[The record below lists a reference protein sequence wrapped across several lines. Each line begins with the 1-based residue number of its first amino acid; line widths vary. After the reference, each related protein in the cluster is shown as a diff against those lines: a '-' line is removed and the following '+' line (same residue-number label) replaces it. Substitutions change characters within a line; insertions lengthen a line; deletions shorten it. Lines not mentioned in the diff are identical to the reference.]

1 LLQVAITIYCLN
13 CMLIRQ
19 KLSKS
24 LLRTMSTKRSSVSSS
39 SAAKK
44 AKNESIS
51 DELANKCINNIRV
64 LSADTVGKAKSG
76 HPGAPMGCAPMAHL
90 LWGEFMNFNASHPKW
105 SNRDRFV
112 LSNGHACALLYSM
125 LHLSGYEL
133 SVEDLQNFRQLG
145 SQTPGH
151 PENFVTPGV
160 EVSTGPLGQGISNA
174 VGLAM
179 AERHLAATF
188 NRDEFDV
195 VDHYTYVICGDG
207 CLQEGV
213 SSEASSLAGHLGLG
227 KLIVLYDDNLIT
239 IDGGTNLS
247 FTEDVNM
254 RYESY
259 GWHTQTVGDV
269 SDLTSMRNAI
279 ANAKAETGR
288 PSMIKIRTVI
298 GHGSTMEGS
307 HKVHGAPL
315 SADDL
320 GQLKTKYGF
329 DPTASFAVLPEV
341 KELYSARGRSDG
353 DRYTAWQA
361 MFAAYASAHPELAAD
376 FDRRENNALPADWK
390 SALPSFPF
398 AEEKKAIGTRNH
410 SQLVLNGV
418 AGGLPELMGGSAD
431 LTPSNLTNLTCS
443 GDFQADTPAGR
454 YIRFG
459 VREHGMAAICNGM
472 FAHGGVRPFCATFLN
487 FIGYAM
493 GSVRLSALSRFGVI
507 YVMTHDSIG
516 LGEDGPTHQPIETLE
531 MLRATPNL
539 LTFRPCD
546 GNEVA
551 GSYICA
557 VEHTHTPSVISLSRQ
572 TAPALPHSSTE
583 KVAQGAYTISEAGA
597 GPCKLIIASTGTE
610 VQLAIKVAEAVATSA
625 ASVRVVSMPCW
636 ELFERQSIEYQLE
649 VFPAGVPVMSV
660 EAAGAQGWTKYA
672 HAPYGMSS
680 FGCSAPG
687 GKVYERFGFTV
698 ENLSICAQEVMNHY
712 KDCPAESLINRVRF
726 EIGGGGH

>member
-1 LLQVAITIYCLN
+1 
-13 CMLIRQ
+13 
-19 KLSKS
+19 
-24 LLRTMSTKRSSVSSS
+24 
-39 SAAKK
+39 
-44 AKNESIS
+44 
-51 DELANKCINNIRV
+51 
-64 LSADTVGKAKSG
+64 
-76 HPGAPMGCAPMAHL
+76 
-90 LWGEFMNFNASHPKW
+90 MNYNAEDPKW

-133 SVEDLQNFRQLG
+133 SVNDLQNFRQIG
-145 SQTPGH
+145 SLTPGH

-179 AERHLAATF
+179 AERHLGGTF
-188 NRDEFDV
+188 NRDNFEV
-195 VDHYTYVICGDG
+195 VDHFTYVICGDG

-254 RYESY
+254 RYDSY
-259 GWHTQTVGDV
+259 GWHTQTVGDI
-269 SDLTSMRNAI
+269 SDLASLRAAI
-279 ANAKAETGR
+279 ANAQAETGR
-288 PSMIKIRTVI
+288 PSIIKIRTVI

-315 SADDL
+315 AADDL
-320 GQLKTKYGF
+320 GQLKTKFGF
-329 DPTASFAVLPEV
+329 DPSESFAVRPEV
-341 KELYSARGRSDG
+341 KELYTSRGSSSS
-353 DRYTAWQA
+353 DRYTSWKA
-361 MFAAYASAHPELAAD
+361 MFAEYSKAHPELAAD
-376 FDRRENNALPADWK
+376 FVRRENRVLPVDWK
-390 SALPSFPF
+390 DSLPSFPF

-410 SQLVLNGV
+410 SQMVLNG
-418 AGGLPELMGGSAD
+418 AAAGLPELVGGSAD

-493 GSVRLSALSRFGVI
+493 GSVRLSALSQFGVI

-551 GSYICA
+551 GCYVSA
-557 VEHTHTPSVISLSRQ
+557 LEHTHTPSVISLSRQ
-572 TAPALPHSSTE
+572 TAAALPNSSSE
-583 KVAQGAYTISEAGA
+583 KVALGAYTIAEAGT
-597 GPCKLIIASTGTE
+597 GEYKLIIASTGTE
-610 VQLAIKVAEAVATSA
+610 VQLAIKVAEAVASSTS

-636 ELFERQSIEYQLE
+636 ELFEEQSQEYKLSI
-649 VFPAGVPVMSV
+649 FPAGIPVMSV
-660 EAAGAQGWTKYA
+660 EAAGAQGWSKYA
-672 HAPYGMSS
+672 HAPYGMTS
-680 FGCSAPG
+680 FGASAPG
-687 GKVYERFGFTV
+687 GKVYEKFGFTV
-698 ENLSICAQEVMNHY
+698 ENLSECAMRVVKHY
-712 KDCPAESLINRVRF
+712 EDTPAESLVNRVQF
-726 EIGGGGH
+726 QVGGGH

>member
-1 LLQVAITIYCLN
+1 
-13 CMLIRQ
+13 M
-19 KLSKS
+19 
-24 LLRTMSTKRSSVSSS
+24 
-39 SAAKK
+39 
-44 AKNESIS
+44 
-51 DELANKCINNIRV
+51 
-64 LSADTVGKAKSG
+64 
-76 HPGAPMGCAPMAHL
+76 
-90 LWGEFMNFNASHPKW
+90 LWGEFMNFNASNPKW

-112 LSNGHACALLYSM
+112 LANGHACALLYSM
-125 LHLSGYEL
+125 LHLSGYAV
-133 SVEDLQNFRQLG
+133 SNEDLQNFRQMG

-188 NRDEFDV
+188 NRDDFDV
-195 VDHYTYVICGDG
+195 VDHFTYVICGDG

-254 RYESY
+254 RYDSY
-259 GWHTQTVGDV
+259 GWHTQTVVDGTDV
-269 SDLTSMRNAI
+269 SSLRDAI

-288 PSMIKIRTVI
+288 PSMIKIRTII

-307 HKVHGAPL
+307 SKVHGAPL
-315 SADDL
+315 SAADL
-320 GQLKTKYGF
+320 GQLKSKYGF
-329 DPTASFAVLPEV
+329 DPSESFAVHDDV
-341 KELYSARGRSDG
+341 KELYTSRGRADG
-353 DRYTAWQA
+353 AYAAWEA
-361 MFAAYASAHPELAAD
+361 MFAAYATAHPELAAD
-376 FDRRENNALPADWK
+376 FDRRQNNILPANWKDALPT
-390 SALPSFPF
+390 FPA

-410 SQLVLNGV
+410 SQMVLNGA
-418 AGGLPELMGGSAD
+418 AGSVPELVGGSAD

-459 VREHGMAAICNGM
+459 VREHAMAAICNGM

-493 GSVRLSALSRFGVI
+493 GSVRLSALSKFGVI

-557 VEHTHTPSVISLSRQ
+557 VENTYTPSVISLSRQ
-572 TAPALPHSSTE
+572 TAAAMTNSSAE
-583 KVAQGAYTISEAGA
+583 KVAHGAYTIFEAGS
-597 GPCKLIIASTGTE
+597 GDCKLIIASTGTE
-610 VQLAIKVAEAVATSA
+610 VQLAVKVAEAAASA
-625 ASVRVVSMPCW
+625 AGTCVRVVSMPCW
-636 ELFERQSIEYQLE
+636 ELFERQGLDYQLE
-649 VFPAGVPVMSV
+649 VFPAGVPVMSI
-660 EAAGAQGWTKYA
+660 EAAGSHGWSKYA
-672 HAPYGMSS
+672 HAPYGMNS

-698 ENLSICAQEVMNHY
+698 ENLSICAQEVINHY
-712 KDCPAESLINRVRF
+712 KHTPAESLINRVRF
-726 EIGGGGH
+726 EIPGGH

>member
-1 LLQVAITIYCLN
+1 MFTRLLSHSNKLSRITI
-13 CMLIRQ
+13 
-19 KLSKS
+19 
-24 LLRTMSTKRSSVSSS
+24 MSVKRSSVSSPG
-39 SAAKK
+39 AASKR
-44 AKNESIS
+44 AKNEVIP
-51 DELANKCINNIRV
+51 DEVAERCINNIRV
-64 LSADTVGKAKSG
+64 LSAETVGKAKSG

-90 LWGEFMNFNASHPKW
+90 LWGEFMNFNATDPKW
-105 SNRDRFV
+105 VNRDRFV

-125 LHLSGYEL
+125 LHLSGYQVSL
-133 SVEDLQNFRQLG
+133 DDLKSFRQLG

-151 PENFVTPGV
+151 PENFLTPGV

-174 VGLAM
+174 VGLAI

-188 NRDEFDV
+188 NQGNFNV
-195 VDHYTYVICGDG
+195 VDHFTYVICGDG

-247 FTEDVNM
+247 FSEDVNK
-254 RYESY
+254 RYEAY
-259 GWHTQTVGDV
+259 GWHTQTVADV
-269 SDLTSMRNAI
+269 NDLSSLRSAI
-279 ANAKAETGR
+279 ANAQAETER
-288 PSMIKIRTVI
+288 PSIIKIRTVI
-298 GHGSTMEGS
+298 GHGSLIEGTA
-307 HKVHGAPL
+307 KVHGAPL

-320 GQLKTKYGF
+320 TQVKTKFGF
-329 DPTASFAVLPEV
+329 DPTESFVVHPDV
-341 KELYSARGRSDG
+341 QELYSVRGRNNSPA
-353 DRYTAWQA
+353 YVAWQA
-361 MFAAYASAHPELAAD
+361 MFSEYAAAHPDLAAE
-376 FDRRENNALPADWK
+376 FNRRHSKALPAEWK
-390 SALPSFPF
+390 SAVPTFPA
-398 AEEKKAIGTRNH
+398 AEEIKAIGTRNH
-410 SQLVLNGV
+410 SQMVLNGI
-418 AGGLPELMGGSAD
+418 AGSVPEIVGGSAD

-443 GDFQADTPAGR
+443 GDFQHSTPAGR

-531 MLRATPNL
+531 MCRATPNL

-551 GSYICA
+551 GAYICA

-572 TAPALPHSSTE
+572 AAPALKNSNTE
-583 KVAQGAYTISEAGA
+583 KVAHGAYTIAECGSGD
-597 GPCKLIIASTGTE
+597 CKLIIASTGTE
-610 VQLAIKVAEAVATSA
+610 VQLAVKVAEAVASEGTC
-625 ASVRVVSMPCW
+625 VRVVSMPCW
-636 ELFERQSIEYQLE
+636 ELFERQSLEYQLE
-649 VFPAGVPVMSV
+649 VFPAGIPVMSI
-660 EAAGAQGWTKYA
+660 EAAGTHGWNKYA
-672 HAPYGMSS
+672 HASYGMTS

-687 GKVYERFGFTV
+687 GKVYERFGFTL

-712 KDCPAESLINRVRF
+712 KNTPAESLINRVRF
-726 EIGGGGH
+726 EIANGH

>member
-1 LLQVAITIYCLN
+1 MLVRQRLLFSTTRF
-13 CMLIRQ
+13 IRI
-19 KLSKS
+19 
-24 LLRTMSTKRSSVSSS
+24 MSTKRSSVSSPGNG
-39 SAAKK
+39 AKK
-44 AKNESIS
+44 AKNETIS
-51 DELANKCINNIRV
+51 DEMANKCINNIRV
-64 LSADTVGKAKSG
+64 LSADTVCKAKSG

-90 LWGEFMNFNASHPKW
+90 LWGEFMNFNASNPKW

-125 LHLSGYEL
+125 LHLSGYAV
-133 SVEDLQNFRQLG
+133 SSEDLQNFRQMG

-179 AERHLAATF
+179 AEKHLAATF
-188 NRDEFDV
+188 NKDSFDV
-195 VDHYTYVICGDG
+195 VDHFTYVICGDG

-239 IDGGTNLS
+239 IDGNTDLS

-254 RYESY
+254 RYDSY
-259 GWHTQTVGDV
+259 GWHTQTVADGTDI
-269 SDLTSMRNAI
+269 SSLRDAI
-279 ANAKAETGR
+279 ANAKAETDR

-320 GQLKTKYGF
+320 GQLKSKYGF
-329 DPTASFAVLPEV
+329 DPNSSFAVHDDV
-341 KELYSARGRSDG
+341 KELYSARGRGDG
-353 DRYTAWQA
+353 
-361 MFAAYASAHPELAAD
+361 AYAAWETMFSAYAAAHPELAAD
-376 FDRRENNALPADWK
+376 FERRHNNALPADWK
-390 SALPSFPF
+390 SVLPSFPA

-410 SQLVLNGV
+410 SQMVLNAA
-418 AGGLPELMGGSAD
+418 AGSIPELVGGSAD

-443 GDFQADTPAGR
+443 GDFQHSTPAGR

-493 GSVRLSALSRFGVI
+493 GSVRLSALSKFGVI

-546 GNEVA
+546 GNEVSGA
-551 GSYICA
+551 YISA
-557 VEHTHTPSVISLSRQ
+557 IEHTFTPSVISLSRQ
-572 TAPALPHSSTE
+572 TAAALPNSSAE
-583 KVAQGAYTISEAGA
+583 KVAHGAYTIAEAGS

-610 VQLAIKVAEAVATSA
+610 VQLAIQVAEAVAASA
-625 ASVRVVSMPCW
+625 GTSVRVVSMPCW
-636 ELFERQSIEYQLE
+636 ELFEKQSIEYQLE
-649 VFPAGVPVMSV
+649 VFPAGIPVMSI
-660 EAAGAQGWTKYA
+660 EAAGVQGWNKYA
-672 HAPYGMSS
+672 HAPYGMTS

-698 ENLSICAQEVMNHY
+698 ENLTICAQEVLNHY
-712 KDCPAESLINRVRF
+712 KSTPAESLINRVRF
-726 EIGGGGH
+726 EISGGH